1 MAFTEEANIAI
12 HAINENGQGLAE
24 LIVIT
29 TGDKFS
35 NKYFSK
41 NFTTAEKAELKTKY
55 TEKRLAVIAA
65 ANSLPVLP

>member
-41 NFTTAEKAELKTKY
+41 SFTAAEKSDLKAKY
-55 TEKRLAVIAA
+55 TELRLAVIAA
-65 ANSLPVLP
+65 ANNLPVLP